1 MRKENDIEKF
11 NSRENPDIEK
21 LQGDAQKNILLYAS
35 VDADEELIKLAEERL
50 DTRAVK
56 EILKVMDEASMKN
69 DGILDKV
76 SARNANTL
84 DDVYVKN
91 SGTNEAENNIP
102 VVRVDSDGISLVAGG
117 QKIRGD
123 FSREIKRVTNE
134 SRLNGELLIKAAKV
148 KGGKGTHE
156 LTAIDATAGLGEDA
170 LLLAAYGYRVTMFER
185 DPVIGLLLYDAL
197 RRAKEI
203 SELKEIV
210 SRMKLVM
217 EDSIAAMQKPANV
230 DATWDDH
237 GQCDKAETAQESGPV
252 VANPDIIL
260 LDPMFPERKK
270 SGLIKKKFQVLH
282 YLEKPCEDEA
292 ELLAAAKAAHP
303 KKIIIKRPAKGP
315 FLADEKPSYSVKGDS
330 IRYDCIVL
338 N

>member
-35 VDADEELIKLAEERL
+35 VDADEELIKFAEEKL
-50 DTRAVK
+50 GTEAIY
-56 EILKVMDEASMKN
+56 EIPEVVGYASTKN

-76 SARNANTL
+76 LVRNANTL

-102 VVRVDSDGISLVAGG
+102 VVRVDSDGIALVAGG

-170 LLLAAYGYRVTMFER
+170 LLLAAYGYRVTMYER

-197 RRAKEI
+197 RRAKGI
-203 SELKEIV
+203 PELQEIV
-210 SRMKLVM
+210 SRMELVM
-217 EDSIAAMQKPANV
+217 EDSIAAMQNV
-230 DATWDDH
+230 A
-237 GQCDKAETAQESGPV
+237 KS
-252 VANPDIIL
+252 DIIL

-282 YLEKPCEDEA
+282 YLEKPCEDES

-315 FLADEKPSYSVKGDS
+315 YLADEKPSYFIKGDS

-338 N
+338 